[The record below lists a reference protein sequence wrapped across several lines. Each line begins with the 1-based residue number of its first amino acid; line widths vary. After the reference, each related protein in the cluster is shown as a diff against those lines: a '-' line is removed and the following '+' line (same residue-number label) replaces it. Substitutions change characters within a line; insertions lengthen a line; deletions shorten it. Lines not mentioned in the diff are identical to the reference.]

1 MIVGVGVDLV
11 DVARFEKSISD
22 TPALLQKLFVE
33 SELAKRGDSE
43 IVRVRSLAAR
53 FAAKEAFAK
62 SLGAPKGLHWHE
74 VEVSNDDD
82 GAPFFKISGTTADV
96 ASSRGVKNFHLSISH
111 DGPNAIA
118 FVIAEGGV

>member
-11 DVARFEKSISD
+11 DVARFEKSISS

-33 SELAKRGDSE
+33 AELSKTGDSE
-43 IVRVRSLAAR
+43 AVRVRSLAGR

-74 VEVSNDDD
+74 VEIANDAS
-82 GAPFFKISGTTADV
+82 GAPFFKITGSSADL
-96 ASSRGVKNFHLSISH
+96 AAARGADKFHLSISH
-111 DGPNAIA
+111 DGPNAVA